1 MAYIVYPSTRRRT
14 ITPDK
19 VRDATRWNTKSAI
32 RIPNATEWNTLT
44 ADIVIKLQLSD
55 FWIYWKNLFFCFFVN
70 LFFCF
75 FIFSFSN
82 QNLLCILPFP
92 ILGRRRS
99 SPLLEEAAEWGRLV
113 ETQHITNL
121 LNLILLINVNSR
133 CIGYTGCFCV
143 VSKVIPLLRW
153 W

>member
-82 QNLLCILPFP
+82 QKTHCVFFLSLYSEGGIPVLS
-92 ILGRRRS
+92 LKK
-99 SPLLEEAAEWGRLV
+99 RLNEV
-113 ETQHITNL
+113 CS
-121 LNLILLINVNSR
+121 LNPNI
-133 CIGYTGCFCV
+133 
-143 VSKVIPLLRW
+143 
-153 W
+153 